1 VALVAE
7 TGAIVAG
14 ANCYAAEAAVN
25 AYLAE
30 IGTPAAW
37 TGANTAT
44 REAAIIKATR
54 YLDAQYRTLWIGQ
67 RTSAEQALEWPRTD
81 AETRDGFTLA
91 SRDAGSI
98 PNELVWATAELAV
111 RYVAADL
118 VPDAE
123 DTREVTSE
131 SLSVGPISL
140 SNSYAAGATRK
151 SHTKA
156 EWVDLL
162 LGRLL
167 RATRPGMRSV
177 EIARA

>member
-1 VALVAE
+1 MALVAE

-14 ANCYAAEAAVN
+14 ANCYVLEAAVS

-30 IGTPAAW
+30 IGTPAGW
-37 TGANTAT
+37 TGADTAA
-44 REAAIIKATR
+44 REAAIVKATR
-54 YLDAQYRTLWIGQ
+54 YLDAQYRSLWIGS
-67 RTSAEQALEWPRTD
+67 RTSSAQELEWPRTE
-81 AETRDGFTLA
+81 AETRDGFLMP

-98 PNELVWATAELAV
+98 PKELLWATAELAT
-111 RYVAADL
+111 RYLAADL

-140 SNSYAAGATRK
+140 SNSYAADATRK

-167 RATRPGMRSV
+167 RATRPGARSV